1 MSCKSPFFKKVLP
14 FFILICLALPNKV
27 AAHHFLSEFISS
39 GIMSV
44 PQDTA
49 VTITDSLDEPLSNSE
64 TMAFQGNTDLRSLL
78 LGIFYGL
85 MLVMILYN
93 FFIYL
98 SLKDRVYLLYVLS
111 TTFAMLTTV
120 STNGLGEQYLWPK
133 YEGIDGELYV
143 IFAGISMAFSS
154 RFAAEFLNVSKFSR
168 RLNKLLWLISALSI
182 LMSVLCALL
191 GLNPIYGFARWLVLL
206 SFPTL
211 LAAGVYVYRKGFK
224 PALFYVIAWV
234 PYILGVLIRTIHGAG
249 LLPTN
254 FFTLTAVELGGAME
268 VTLLSLA
275 LADRIRRMRQEL
287 GQKEI
292 ETERFKLSLLEEQKI
307 LLEKTVAERTSA
319 LQEANETKDKFF
331 SIIAHD
337 LRSPLVALQG
347 VGQKLEYYIRK
358 DKKEKLLD
366 LGAKI
371 DHSTDHINHLLNN
384 LLNWASTQKGNIPY
398 RPQKLLLYDMIQEA
412 FLLYQ
417 SLAESKEIKL
427 VNQVSAQATVYADE
441 DTMATVIRNLLSNAI
456 KFSPV
461 GGSVYCSSH
470 QQDDMLVLE
479 VRDEGIGMS
488 QEKVNEVLNGS
499 RLIAPTGSRG
509 EKGFGLGLR
518 LSREFIIL
526 NMGRLEVCSKVS
538 EGTTFSVYLPLY

>member
-1 MSCKSPFFKKVLP
+1 MSCIRPFFNKVFL
-14 FFILICLALPNKV
+14 FFILICLMLPIRV
-27 AAHHFLSEFISS
+27 SAHYFLGEFGSFELA
-39 GIMSV
+39 

-49 VTITDSLDEPLSNSE
+49 VVTGSSGEPMSNLE
-64 TMAFQGNTDLRSLL
+64 TTTFQGDTDLRSLL
-78 LGIFYGL
+78 LGSFYGL
-85 MLVMILYN
+85 MVVMILYN

-98 SLKDRVYLLYVLS
+98 SLRDRVYLLYVLS

-168 RLNKLLWLISALSI
+168 RLDRLLWLIGALSI
-182 LMSVLCALL
+182 LMSVLCALI
-191 GLNPIYGFARWLVLL
+191 GLNPIYGFARWLVLI

-211 LAAGVYVYRKGFK
+211 LATGVYIYRKGFK
-224 PALFYVIAWV
+224 PALFYIIAWV

-249 LLPTN
+249 ILPTN

-287 GQKEI
+287 RQKEM
-292 ETERFKLSLLEEQKI
+292 ETERFKRSLLEEQKM
-307 LLEKTVAERTSA
+307 LLEKTVDERTSA
-319 LQEANETKDKFF
+319 LQEANQTKDKFF

-398 RPQKLLLYDMIQEA
+398 RPQRLLIYDMIKEA

-417 SLAESKEIKL
+417 SLAESKEIKML
-427 VNQVSAQATVYADE
+427 NQVSAQATVYVDE

-456 KFSPV
+456 KFSPI
-461 GGSVYCSSH
+461 GGSIYCSSH
-470 QQDDMLVLE
+470 EQEGMLVLE
-479 VRDEGIGMS
+479 VRDEGVGMS
-488 QEKVNEVLNGS
+488 NEKVNEVLNGN
-499 RLIAPTGSRG
+499 RLIASTGSRG

-518 LSREFIIL
+518 LSKEFITL
-526 NMGRLEVCSKVS
+526 NKGRMEVCSEISK
-538 EGTTFSVYLPLY
+538 GTAFSVYLPLY